1 MAMSEIKGVYL
12 CPAAATPPG
21 HWLGVRM
28 VIIQEGRATQISN
41 IHDDCTV
48 GFSRCG

>member
-21 HWLGVRM
+21 HWLGYAWQLYKRG
-28 VIIQEGRATQISN
+28 GRLKSQIFTT
-41 IHDDCTV
+41 TV
-48 GFSRCG
+48 Q